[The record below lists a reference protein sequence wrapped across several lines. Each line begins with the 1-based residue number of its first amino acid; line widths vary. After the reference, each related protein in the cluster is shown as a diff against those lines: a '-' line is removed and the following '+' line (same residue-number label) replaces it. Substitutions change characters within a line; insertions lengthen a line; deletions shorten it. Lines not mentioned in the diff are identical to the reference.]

1 MKLTKYMHACIVL
14 EEQGQRLVIDPG
26 EWAADV
32 NSLSNVA
39 AIVITHNHFDHFNL
53 KNVRAILQANP
64 TAHIFT
70 TAETANELGGQA
82 TNITPVTEGSTAQAG
97 LFSLQ
102 FFGQMHALVTQDKPV
117 TQNVGILVNGNLYY
131 PGDSFTLPNKAV
143 KTLALPVSGPWLKTS
158 ESLDFMVAVKP
169 QLAFPTHDALLSEAG
184 ISVYEGLYK
193 MLAQANN
200 ITFEQLRPGQSI
212 EI

>member
-1 MKLTKYMHACIVL
+1 MKLTKYMHACIIL
-14 EEQGQRLVIDPG
+14 EEQGQRLIVDPG
-26 EWAADV
+26 EWATDV
-32 NSLSNVA
+32 SSLSNVV

-64 TAHIFT
+64 AAHIFT
-70 TAETANELGGQA
+70 TAETANELGNQA
-82 TNITPVTEGSTAQAG
+82 KNITTVTEGGTAQAG
-97 LFSLQ
+97 PFSLQ
-102 FFGQMHALVTQDKPV
+102 FFGQMHAFITQDKPV
-117 TQNVGILVNGNLYY
+117 TQNVGVLVNDNLYY

-158 ESLDFMVAVKP
+158 ESLDFMLAVKP

-184 ISVYEGLYK
+184 IAVYESLYK
-193 MLAQANN
+193 LLAKGNN